1 MPVMKKYA
9 ILLFL
14 FSLLNSCFLFSK
26 YRRTDFTY
34 DVGAQSFAI
43 PIVVPKGY
51 SRERT
56 EVDSSGNTILSYTY
70 GNNAIFYVAHM
81 EDTSVQIQPIPEPEN
96 IPRIALET
104 GAVIYKGIDADQ
116 LLWREIRQNN
126 LRVGYRFVPR
136 ELESRFDSAT
146 NYAVVRLLKG
156 Q

>member
-1 MPVMKKYA
+1 MKNYA
-9 ILLFL
+9 IILFL

-26 YRRTDFTY
+26 YKRTDFTY
-34 DVGAQSFAI
+34 DVGAQAFAI

-51 SRERT
+51 NRERT

-70 GNNAIFYVAHM
+70 GNNAVFYVAHM
-81 EDTSVQIQPIPEPEN
+81 EDTSVQIQPISEEDN
-96 IPRIALET
+96 IPRAASTT
-104 GAVIYKGIDADQ
+104 GALIYKGIDTNH
-116 LLWREIRQNN
+116 LLWREIRQND

-146 NYAVVRLLKG
+146 NYAAVHLLKN